1 MAFKFTRYLYE
12 LEEVK
17 IALTLSLLNKDE
29 EVLFWAYE
37 LYYSGFKQELVDL
50 IWKIYYEF
58 YSSLNPAFEV
68 YLLKKNTLINFNDV
82 KNIANI
88 INCFLIRPY
97 NLDVFMAK
105 QIIQNFEFE
114 FDNKELHQLLSNGD
128 HLQITFYILEM
139 DEERNMDDTLN
150 IIIDYFHK
158 DNDKDIDN
166 FKLKS
171 KIVSLWNKIKTLYD
185 PKIILLSYIFRFY
198 YEQQNIKT
206 GKNIYIVVN
215 DEDIVLYET
224 IEVDLSHCKEA
235 KREKLVAR
243 KILKNAY
250 LYAID
255 SSKWLNLFK
264 LKRDKLDI
272 RDAYYYNWLYY
283 AAQSPLWESRIEA
296 YNGVVDN
303 ENKTVEFEDEDDL
316 QEFYKKYG
324 YEPDEQQISIQNNC
338 LEITQDKDRTW
349 TNFYNKYKGTG
360 ILVVEDEYLD
370 NFDKVCC

>member
-1 MAFKFTRYLYE
+1 
-12 LEEVK
+12 
-17 IALTLSLLNKDE
+17 
-29 EVLFWAYE
+29 
-37 LYYSGFKQELVDL
+37 
-50 IWKIYYEF
+50 
-58 YSSLNPAFEV
+58 LNPAFEV
-68 YLLKKNTLINFNDV
+68 YLLKKNTVSNFNDV

-88 INCFLIRPY
+88 VSSFLIRPY

-114 FDNKELHQLLSNGD
+114 FDNKELPQLLSKGN
-128 HLQITFYILEM
+128 HLHITFYILEM
-139 DEERNMDDTLN
+139 VEERNMDDTLN

-158 DNDKDIDN
+158 ENDKDIDN
-166 FKLKS
+166 SKS
-171 KIVSLWNKIKTLYD
+171 KVKIVSLWNKIKTLYD

-255 SSKWLNLFK
+255 SAKWLNLFK
-264 LKRDKLDI
+264 LKRDKLNI

-283 AAQSPLWESRIEA
+283 ASQTPLWASRIYA
-296 YNGVVDN
+296 FNGVIDN
-303 ENKTVEFEDEDDL
+303 ENKTVEFEDEHDL
-316 QEFYKKYG
+316 QEFYKNYG

-338 LEITQDKDRTW
+338 LEITQNKDINW
-349 TNFYNKYKGTG
+349 SNFYNKYKGIG

-370 NFDKVCC
+370 NMDKVYC

>member
-12 LEEVK
+12 TEEVK

-68 YLLKKNTLINFNDV
+68 YLLKKNTITNFNDV

-88 INCFLIRPY
+88 LNSFLIRPY

-105 QIIQNFEFE
+105 QIIQNFEIE
-114 FDNKELHQLLSNGD
+114 NIKEELHQLLPKGD
-128 HLQITFYILEM
+128 HLNIAFYILEIV
-139 DEERNMDDTLN
+139 EERNLN
-150 IIIDYFHK
+150 IILNLIIEHFNKEK
-158 DNDKDIDN
+158 DKT
-166 FKLKS
+166 
-171 KIVSLWNKIKTLYD
+171 KIVSLWNKIKSLND

-198 YEQQNIKT
+198 SEQQKIKT

-215 DEDIVLYET
+215 DEDVVLYET
-224 IEVDLSHCKEA
+224 IEVELSHCKEA

-255 SSKWLNLFK
+255 SSKWLNLFE
-264 LKRDKLDI
+264 LKRDKHNI

-283 AAQSPLWESRIEA
+283 AAQSPLWVSRICA
-296 YNGVVDN
+296 FNGVIDN
-303 ENKTVEFEDEDDL
+303 ETQTVEFEDEDDL
-316 QEFYKKYG
+316 QEFYKNYG
-324 YEPDEQQISIQNNC
+324 YEPDEQPISIQNKC
-338 LEITQDKDRTW
+338 LEISQNPDINW
-349 TNFYNKYKGTG
+349 VNFYKKYRGNG
-360 ILVVEDEYLD
+360 ILIVDDEYLD
-370 NFDKVCC
+370 NMDKICYFS

>member
-68 YLLKKNTLINFNDV
+68 YLLKKNTVSNFNDV

-88 INCFLIRPY
+88 VNSFLIRPY

-114 FDNKELHQLLSNGD
+114 FDNKELHQLFSKGN
-128 HLQITFYILEM
+128 HLHITFYILEM
-139 DEERNMDDTLN
+139 VEERNMDDTLN

-158 DNDKDIDN
+158 ENDKDIDN
-166 FKLKS
+166 SKS
-171 KIVSLWNKIKTLYD
+171 KVKIVSLWNKIKTLYD

-255 SSKWLNLFK
+255 SAKWLNLFK
-264 LKRDKLDI
+264 LKRDKLNI

-283 AAQSPLWESRIEA
+283 ASQTPLWASRIYA
-296 YNGVVDN
+296 FNGVIDN
-303 ENKTVEFEDEDDL
+303 ENKTVEFEDEHDL
-316 QEFYKKYG
+316 QEFYKNYG

-338 LEITQDKDRTW
+338 LEITQNKDINW
-349 TNFYNKYKGTG
+349 SNFYNKYKGIG

-370 NFDKVCC
+370 NMDKVYC